1 MYRITAYECI
11 NRTINDED
19 DNMNN
24 NDNDADFVAM
34 SLTSN
39 NELELQQVSA
49 YSQESPTEMRI
60 EHMLLSHSK
69 YYVYCE

>member
-1 MYRITAYECI
+1 
-11 NRTINDED
+11 
-19 DNMNN
+19 MNN
-24 NDNDADFVAM
+24 DDNDADFVAM
-34 SLTSN
+34 NLTSY